1 MKGDI
6 IQALIYGIIM
16 AASAFSYIAVM
27 VLTTLYFDKQWCSVI
42 VSFIIIL
49 FSVTFA
55 AMAITLIGKRF

>member
-6 IQALIYGIIM
+6 IQAFIYAIIM

-27 VLTTLYFDKQWCSVI
+27 MLTNLYFEKQWCSVV